1 MATKRQGQQP
11 PDEVEQ
17 GRQLSAALGRQVMR
31 TLGEPGDLLRVQVQ
45 RLWEEH
51 YRVNVLVGADAAS
64 ARIAHSYF
72 LVADGDGHISA
83 CTPELTRQ
91 Y

>member
-1 MATKRQGQQP
+1 MATKQQGPKP
-11 PDEVEQ
+11 PDEEQQ
-17 GRQLSAALGRQVMR
+17 GRQLSAALRRHVLR
-31 TLGEPGDLLRVQVQ
+31 DLGEPGDLLRVQVQ

-72 LVADGDGHISA
+72 LVVDGAGHISA
-83 CTPELTRQ
+83 CTPEITRR